1 MITYDFDDKDI
12 KQVMWE
18 LSNRIKDIEMRIE
31 AVPHIEERIKRMQ
44 ILVTALE
51 KAGLLE
57 PEFKEDIDE

>member
-12 KQVMWE
+12 KQAMWE

-31 AVPHIEERIKRMQ
+31 AVPHIEERIRRMQ